1 MNLPLFYQHNLDL
14 QSPVFDLDE
23 DASRHVIQVLR
34 MQKGEKIQL
43 TDGKGS
49 MLIAE
54 IEEGH
59 KKSCTVKKISLE
71 HKSPSERKITIAI
84 SPVKNTSR
92 FEWFLEKA
100 TEMGVHAIIP
110 LICKRTEKQHFRKDR
125 MQSILTSAMLQSKQ
139 AFLPLLLEPTSFSE
153 VFALSDQKIK
163 CIAHCEDG
171 KEKNPFRSFCTNEE
185 LIILVG
191 PEGDFTTE
199 EIEMAINQNFIPV
212 SLGATRLRT
221 ETAGVAAAALF
232 CI

>member
-1 MNLPLFYQHNLDL
+1 MNLPLFYQQNLDL
-14 QSPVFDLDE
+14 HSSIFELDE

-34 MQKGEKIQL
+34 MQKGERIQL

-49 MLIAE
+49 MMVAE

-59 KKSCTVKKISLE
+59 KKSCTVRKISLE
-71 HKSPSERKITIAI
+71 YKLPSERRITIAI

-100 TEMGVHAIIP
+100 TEMGVYAIIP

-139 AFLPLLLEPTSFSE
+139 AFLPLLFEAT
-153 VFALSDQKIK
+153 VFAQVFTNANQKIK
-163 CIAHCEDG
+163 CIAHCEEG
-171 KEKNPFRSFCTNEE
+171 KEKNPFRSICNNEDVFI
-185 LIILVG
+185 LIG

-199 EIEMAINQNFIPV
+199 EIEMAVNQNFIPV
-212 SLGATRLRT
+212 SLGETRLRT

>member
-1 MNLPLFYQHNLDL
+1 MM
-14 QSPVFDLDE
+14 V
-23 DASRHVIQVLR
+23 
-34 MQKGEKIQL
+34 
-43 TDGKGS
+43 
-49 MLIAE
+49 AE

-59 KKSCTVKKISLE
+59 KKSCTVRKISLE
-71 HKSPSERKITIAI
+71 YKLPSERRITIAI

-100 TEMGVHAIIP
+100 TEMGVYAIIP

-139 AFLPLLLEPTSFSE
+139 AFLPLLFEAT
-153 VFALSDQKIK
+153 VFAQVFTNANQKIK
-163 CIAHCEDG
+163 CIAHCEEG
-171 KEKNPFRSFCTNEE
+171 KEKNPFRSICNNEDVFI
-185 LIILVG
+185 LIG

-199 EIEMAINQNFIPV
+199 EIEMAVNQNFIPV
-212 SLGATRLRT
+212 SLGETRLRT